1 MINSLFV
8 RIIIIILFLFIFLT
22 KSFAEVNR
30 LNIIFEKKLSR
41 TEKQYVLIS
50 LKDIPAIKSAFFL
63 INDKNISIDNKNDIE
78 ILILI
83 FGQNIL
89 NKNLYSILNPLL
101 NISSN
106 FKLQNIKLLFHF
118 NKEIICKECINSIIN
133 HLSSITFSLN
143 FEINKN
149 LLLITPKNDNLID
162 TNLRFQEIF
171 NEIYKC
177 SYEIYTPY

>member
-1 MINSLFV
+1 MLNSLFK
-8 RIIIIILFLFIFLT
+8 RIIIIVLFLFIFLNN
-22 KSFAEVNR
+22 SFAEINR
-30 LNIIFEKKLSR
+30 LNIIFGKKLNK
-41 TEKQYVLIS
+41 TEKQYVLIN
-50 LKDIPAIKSAFFL
+50 LKDIPNIKSAFFL
-63 INDKNISIDNKNDIE
+63 INKNISIDNKNDFE
-78 ILILI
+78 ILVLV
-83 FGQNIL
+83 FDKTIL

-106 FKLQNIKLLFHF
+106 LKLQNIKLLFHF
-118 NKEIICKECINSIIN
+118 NKEIICQECINSIIN

-149 LLLITPKNDNLID
+149 LLLITPKNYNITD
-162 TNLRFQEIF
+162 TNLSFEEIV